1 MRIGLT
7 GDYSPDV
14 LAHRAIPR
22 ALALAGEALGVRVE
36 PVWVGTDT
44 IKDGPQVAGF
54 DGVWFGILLVVLM
67 QAGMILPPVGINLF
81 VIQGIRRTGGISEIA
96 WGALPFVLAMILLM
110 ALLIVFPQI
119 ALWLPATLN

>member
-44 IKDGPQVAGF
+44 IKDGPQVAG
-54 DGVWFGILLVVLM
+54 
-67 QAGMILPPVGINLF
+67 
-81 VIQGIRRTGGISEIA
+81 
-96 WGALPFVLAMILLM
+96 
-110 ALLIVFPQI
+110 
-119 ALWLPATLN
+119 